1 MPSTNATRLLG
12 SIERLARIAALHKY
26 LFDFGST
33 EHVGRSNIEGHQT
46 DYVPVLHTA
55 VWNEERG
62 YGFDKPAM
70 QDDDQ
75 PWMGGQKLDRDG
87 TRVRDHVF
95 RFRVQPGQYDLVMS
109 VVPFTDQRE
118 VIVTGVDSGP
128 LTLTVRKK
136 DPVQSL
142 KIKVTGDEPVI
153 GIQIENDY
161 GHFRWISCIEAH
173 E

>member
-1 MPSTNATRLLG
+1 
-12 SIERLARIAALHKY
+12 
-26 LFDFGST
+26 
-33 EHVGRSNIEGHQT
+33 
-46 DYVPVLHTA
+46 
-55 VWNEERG
+55 
-62 YGFDKPAM
+62 
-70 QDDDQ
+70 
-75 PWMGGQKLDRDG
+75 
-87 TRVRDHVF
+87 VF

-142 KIKVTGDEPVI
+142 KIKVSSKRTGI
-153 GIQIENDY
+153 GIQIKNDY